1 MNTAKEQV
9 KEILEELPENTTL
22 EDIQYHIYIS
32 KKIEIGLKDAEK
44 GRTLSQEE
52 VEKRML
58 KWLGK

>member
-9 KEILEELPENTTL
+9 KEILEELPEDTTL

-32 KKIEIGLKDAEK
+32 KKIELGLKDVEK
-44 GRTLSQEE
+44 GRTLDQADI
-52 VEKRML
+52 EKRMS